1 MLSRLKDERGFT
13 LVELLVVILIIGI
26 LAAIALPSFI
36 GQRNKGY
43 DADAKS
49 NVRNVVTAIEACATD
64 KNGIYNAAPACNT
77 AAALGDPAL
86 PLGNGQGQVQIS
98 VMNADNYTVLGRSR
112 SGRTLSYQRNANG
125 TVTKTGG
132 AGAGGTW

>member
-49 NVRNVVTAIEACATD
+49 NIRNVVSAVEACATD
-64 KNGIYNAAPACNT
+64 KNGDYQAAPTCNT
-77 AAALGDPAL
+77 ATALGDPAL
-86 PLGNGQGQVQIS
+86 PLGTGPG
-98 VMNADNYTVLGRSR
+98 TVTVEVLGPASYRVTGRSR
-112 SGRTLSYQRNANG
+112 SSRTFVYTRNTNG

-132 AGAGGTW
+132 VGAGGTW